1 MNGILLIAMSWKGS
15 LAVIL
20 TLVWLGSAEA
30 QFTDI
35 GGHPNLYR
43 IQLFPAPDLKSARG
57 TVRLIQP
64 QSPFGVAVSPD
75 GHHRYKLN
83 LEIENLPD
91 PASLGDY
98 NTFVA
103 WATTPILRPLIKLGE
118 VGNGSY
124 HGLGPVSL
132 NKFMIWISA
141 ENSVDV
147 KERLGRLVLRGASPS
162 TRLQPDAHLML
173 PPVRPSMTQ
182 REQTHKPV
190 VTGAKALDWSQ
201 PPMHPLVSMI
211 PGLEELRPKLVPF
224 LPRVEDEREVP
235 VARPRQVIFL
245 RDGQTLDLQASPVL
259 RTIHG
264 RTYIMYGFNGQYP
277 GPLIQ
282 VQQSATITVNFH
294 NETELPTAIHWHGI
308 RVENRYD
315 GVPGVT
321 QAPVEP
327 GESFRY
333 QVFFR
338 DAGLY
343 WYHPHHREDIQQD
356 LGLYGN
362 ILVRAPTQDFFNEV
376 HREEI
381 LMLDDLLI
389 GNDGLVPFG
398 EERATHALMGRFGN
412 VLLVNGE
419 PEYSIRVRH
428 GEVVRFFLTNV
439 SNTRMFN
446 LFFDGAPIKVVGSDL
461 GKFERESWVD
471 SVTIAPA
478 ERYIVEVQFAEAREY
493 PITNRVQVLDHT
505 FGSFH
510 PEVVTLGQ
518 IRVEEPKAEPDL
530 SVTFSMLREHT
541 DVQEDI
547 ARYRQHFGRPIDRHL
562 LFTLSVKDLPARLM
576 QRIRADTVYFNPVEW
591 GGTMPMMNWISTT
604 KEVEWLLRDETS
616 GKTNM
621 DIDWVFRLGDLIKL
635 RLTNDR
641 DAIHAMQHPF
651 HIHGQ
656 RFLVLSR
663 NHTTNE
669 NLVWKDTVVVAVGEV
684 VDLLLEISNPGRW
697 MAHCHIAEHLE
708 TGMRLVF
715 EAEP

>member
-1 MNGILLIAMSWKGS
+1 M
-15 LAVIL
+15 LAVA
-20 TLVWLGSAEA
+20 TLAGLGSVGA
-30 QFTDI
+30 QSTDV
-35 GGHPNLYR
+35 GGHPDLYR
-43 IQLFPAPDLKSARG
+43 IRLFPAPDLKAARG
-57 TVRLIQP
+57 TVALARP

-75 GHHRYKLN
+75 GHHRYELN

-98 NTFVA
+98 TTFVA

-118 VGNGSY
+118 VGNGS
-124 HGLGPVSL
+124 HDGLGPVSL
-132 NKFMIWISA
+132 NKFLIWISA
-141 ENSVDV
+141 ESSADV
-147 KERLGRLVLRGASPS
+147 EERLGRLVLRGASPA

-173 PPVRPSMTQ
+173 SPVRPPAAKS
-182 REQTHKPV
+182 EHTHESSFAG
-190 VTGAKALDWSQ
+190 VTDAGEPPRWTH
-201 PPMHPLVSMI
+201 PPMHPLVTMI
-211 PGLEELRPKLVPF
+211 PGLEDLRPGLTPF
-224 LPRVEDEREVP
+224 LPRVEDESAVP
-235 VARPRQVIFL
+235 FAEPRQVVVL
-245 RDGQTLDLQASPVL
+245 SDGQTLELEAAPV
-259 RTIHG
+259 RRAIHG
-264 RTYIMYGFNGQYP
+264 RTYVMYGFNGQYP
-277 GPLIQ
+277 GPLIR
-282 VQQSATITVNFH
+282 VEQSATITVNFR
-294 NETELPTAIHWHGI
+294 NETELPTAIHWHGV
-308 RVENRYD
+308 RLDNRYD

-321 QAPVEP
+321 QDPVEP

-333 QVFFR
+333 HIFFR

-362 ILVRAPTQDFFNEV
+362 MLVRAPEPDFFNEV

-389 GNDGLVPFG
+389 GEDGLIPFG

-419 PEYSIRVRH
+419 PEYSIRVRR

-439 SNTRMFN
+439 SNTRTFN
-446 LFFDGAPIKVVGSDL
+446 LLFDGAPIKVIGSDL
-461 GKFERESWVD
+461 GKFERESRAD

-478 ERYIVEVQFAEAREY
+478 ERYIVEVQFAEAREH
-493 PITNRVQVLDHT
+493 PLTNRVQVLDHT

-510 PEVVTLGQ
+510 PEVLTLGR
-518 IRVEEPKAEPDL
+518 ILVEERRAEPDL
-530 SVTFSMLREHT
+530 SATFSALREHP

-547 ARYRQHFGRPIDRHL
+547 ARYREHFGRPVDHHL
-562 LFTLSVKDLPARLM
+562 LFTLSVEGLPPRLM

-591 GGTMPMMNWISTT
+591 GGTMPMMNWLSTT
-604 KEVEWLLRDETS
+604 KEVAWLLRDEAS

-621 DIDWVFRLGDLIKL
+621 DIDWGFRLGDVVKL

-663 NHTTNE
+663 NGTTNQ

-708 TGMRLVF
+708 TGMKLVF
-715 EAEP
+715 DVQP